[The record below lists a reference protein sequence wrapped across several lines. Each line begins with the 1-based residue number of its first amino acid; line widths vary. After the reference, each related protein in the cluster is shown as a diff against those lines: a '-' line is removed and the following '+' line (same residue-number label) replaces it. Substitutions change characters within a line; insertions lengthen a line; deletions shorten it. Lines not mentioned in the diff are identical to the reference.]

1 VTLRTSLPRRWFYR
15 LTIETVQRTSDTET
29 NMLRN
34 IALASVI
41 LASIAAVAP
50 ASAHGSHGGGG
61 GGGGFHNSGFR
72 GGFHDG
78 GHFYHR
84 GRFFHDGFYGYGYG
98 GGDSCYRFVGS
109 RRIYTCN

>member
-1 VTLRTSLPRRWFYR
+1 
-15 LTIETVQRTSDTET
+15 VQRTSDKET

-34 IALASVI
+34 IALAAI
-41 LASIAAVAP
+41 ALASVAAITP
-50 ASAHGSHGGGG
+50 ASAHGSHFGGGG
-61 GGGGFHNSGFR
+61 GFR

-78 GHFYHR
+78 GHFFHG